1 MQVAIIGGTRGL
13 GNWIAKFLK
22 EREYEVIITGRNS
35 MMGMDISEK
44 IGVSY
49 TSNNIEAASGAEIVI
64 LAVPIDVTPK
74 IIKEVAPHLKEGSLL
89 MDVTSVKEEPSRAM
103 EEFIPDGVEFIPTH
117 PMFGP
122 RIKSLEGQVV
132 VLTPLDK
139 GKWYGKVN
147 KFLESENARVIETT
161 PQIHDQMMSIVQG
174 LTHFAYIS
182 IAVTLERLQ
191 VDVKMSRKFASP
203 VYSLM
208 LDMIARIVSQN
219 PYMYY
224 SIQTQN
230 HYVAEVHK
238 QFSST
243 IEELNDILIHNNEE
257 RFVKVM
263 SSAAKYSDDLEAS
276 LGRSDK
282 AISALTEEIRILKNS
297 LGREVGLRHIY
308 SGKIHL
314 GILVDVT
321 PDFITLNS
329 HNTVIKLKISNI
341 EILSQNELIQY
352 KNENYPNKI
361 FDVSVILPQY
371 SDPEIISNTLR
382 NLEDVVDVCVVD
394 VYKGGQIESGMK
406 SITFEYEVIHL
417 KARNRVEKLLTGFG
431 GIIR

>member
-13 GNWIAKFLK
+13 GNWIANFLK
-22 EREYEVIITGRNS
+22 ERGCNVIITGRNS
-35 MMGMDISEK
+35 LMGMEISEK

-49 TSNNIEAASGAEIVI
+49 TSNNIEAASGADIVI

-74 IIKEVAPHLKEGSLL
+74 IIKEVAPYLKEGSLL

-103 EEFIPDGVEFIPTH
+103 EEVIPDGVEFIPTH

-139 GKWYGKVN
+139 GKWYEKVN

-161 PQIHDQMMSIVQG
+161 PQIHDQMMSVVQG

-182 IAVTLERLQ
+182 IAVTLERFQ

-243 IEELNDILIHNNEE
+243 IDELNDILTHNNEE
-257 RFVKVM
+257 RFVEVM
-263 SSAAKYSDDLEAS
+263 SSAAKYLDDLEAS

-282 AISALTEEIRILKNS
+282 AISVLTEEIRILKSS
-297 LGREVGLRHIY
+297 LGEEVGLRHIY
-308 SGKIHL
+308 SGRIHV
-314 GILVDVT
+314 GILEEIT
-321 PDFITLNS
+321 PNFVIINS
-329 HNTVIKLKISNI
+329 HNMLVKLKISNI
-341 EILSQNELIQY
+341 EILNPKELKLY
-352 KNENYPNKI
+352 KNENYPRKI
-361 FDVSVILPQY
+361 FDVSVILPKD
-371 SDPEIISNTLR
+371 SNPEVISSTIRTL
-382 NLEDVVDVCVVD
+382 NDVADVYVEDV
-394 VYKGGQIESGMK
+394 YQGSQIESGMK
-406 SITFEYEVIHL
+406 SITFRYHVIDVE
-417 KARNRVEKLLTGFG
+417 ARTTVEKLLKGFG
-431 GIIR
+431 GIVR

>member
-13 GNWIAKFLK
+13 GNWIANFLK
-22 EREYEVIITGRNS
+22 ERGCDVIITGRNS
-35 MMGMDISEK
+35 LMGMEISEK

-49 TSNNIEAASGAEIVI
+49 TSNNIEAASGADIVI

-74 IIKEVAPHLKEGSLL
+74 IIMEVAPHLKEGSLL

-103 EEFIPDGVEFIPTH
+103 EEVIPDGVEFIPTH

-139 GKWYGKVN
+139 GKWYEKVN

-182 IAVTLERLQ
+182 IAVTLERFQ

-243 IEELNDILIHNNEE
+243 IDELNDILTHNNEE
-257 RFVKVM
+257 RFVEVM
-263 SSAAKYSDDLEAS
+263 SSAAKYLDDLEAS

-282 AISALTEEIRILKNS
+282 AISVLTEEIRILKSS
-297 LGREVGLRHIY
+297 LGEEVGLRHIY
-308 SGKIHL
+308 SGRIHV
-314 GILVDVT
+314 GILEEIT
-321 PDFITLNS
+321 PNFVIINS
-329 HNTVIKLKISNI
+329 HNMLVKLKISNI
-341 EILSQNELIQY
+341 EILNPKELKLY
-352 KNENYPNKI
+352 KNENYPRKI
-361 FDVSVILPQY
+361 FDVSVILPKD
-371 SDPEIISNTLR
+371 SNPEVISSTIRTL
-382 NLEDVVDVCVVD
+382 NDVADVYVEDV
-394 VYKGGQIESGMK
+394 YQGSQIESGMK
-406 SITFEYEVIHL
+406 SITFRYHVIDVE
-417 KARNRVEKLLTGFG
+417 ARTTVEKLLKGFG
-431 GIIR
+431 GIVR

>member
-13 GNWIAKFLK
+13 GNWIANFLK
-22 EREYEVIITGRNS
+22 ERGCDVIITGRNS
-35 MMGMDISEK
+35 LMGMEISEK

-49 TSNNIEAASGAEIVI
+49 TSNNIEAASGADIVI

-74 IIKEVAPHLKEGSLL
+74 IIKEVAPYLKEGSLL

-103 EEFIPDGVEFIPTH
+103 EEVIPDGVEFIPTH

-139 GKWYGKVN
+139 GKWYEKVN

-182 IAVTLERLQ
+182 IAVTLERFQ

-243 IEELNDILIHNNEE
+243 IDELNDILTHNNEE
-257 RFVKVM
+257 RFVEVM
-263 SSAAKYSDDLEAS
+263 SSAAKYLDDLEAS

-282 AISALTEEIRILKNS
+282 AISVLTEEIRILKSS
-297 LGREVGLRHIY
+297 LGEEVGLRHIY
-308 SGKIHL
+308 SGRIHV
-314 GILVDVT
+314 GILEEIT
-321 PDFITLNS
+321 PNFVIINS
-329 HNTVIKLKISNI
+329 HNMLVKLKISNI
-341 EILSQNELIQY
+341 EILNPKELKLY
-352 KNENYPNKI
+352 KNENYPRKI
-361 FDVSVILPQY
+361 FDVSVILPKD
-371 SDPEIISNTLR
+371 SNPEVISSTIRTL
-382 NLEDVVDVCVVD
+382 NDVADVCVKD
-394 VYKGGQIESGMK
+394 VYQGSQIESGMK
-406 SITFEYEVIHL
+406 SITFRYHVIDVE
-417 KARNRVEKLLTGFG
+417 ARTTVEKLLKGFG
-431 GIIR
+431 GIVR